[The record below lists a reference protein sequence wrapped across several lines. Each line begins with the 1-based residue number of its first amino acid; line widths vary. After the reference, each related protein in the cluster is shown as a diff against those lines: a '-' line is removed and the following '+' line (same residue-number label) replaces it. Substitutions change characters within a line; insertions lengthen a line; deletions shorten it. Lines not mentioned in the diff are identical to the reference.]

1 MKLPKKLIIKKNES
15 KEIQEIKKT
24 LNDLLD
30 FHYEFHNL
38 NSSGSGGGRR
48 NCSCSHCSPGG
59 GC

>member
-15 KEIQEIKKT
+15 KEIQKIKKT

-30 FHYEFHNL
+30 FHYEFHNVDKD
-38 NSSGSGGGRR
+38 
-48 NCSCSHCSPGG
+48 HCPQGEHRYGGG